1 MRQTKVKVQHTEAWN
16 IAEVTLRG
24 KFVINFCIKK
34 EKNKSLKPVMVVHAC
49 NQEEKAGGSLEVEGQ
64 PR

>member
-34 EKNKSLKPVMVVHAC
+34 KNLTQCVVHTY
-49 NQEEKAGGSLEVEGQ
+49 NPDPQETEAGASL
-64 PR
+64 